1 MLFAT
6 IISLLALCFVG
17 KAEVRDLSA
26 MSIEKAEV
34 RKCAL
39 HFNVQQNPVQMRF
52 FNRNSWLA
60 GN

>member
-34 RKCAL
+34 RKFAL
-39 HFNVQQNPVQMRF
+39 HLNVQQNPVQMRF
-52 FNRNSWLA
+52 FNRNS
-60 GN
+60 